1 MVGIGNFKQV
11 QVDISSLHISPPHT
25 NVDADIP
32 VDSTLF
38 PKITGKIPELVQN
51 YIHKNRVPPTTPDD
65 KTVVIVPDTPTQIP
79 MIGTVKLH
87 GTHADIVINPDD
99 TIRIQSRNRLS
110 LGLGD
115 GRDNYGV
122 AEHLIPLRPN
132 LLQLRDLV
140 LARFKELN
148 PDGQVSK
155 DHPVIIAGEW
165 VGPGVQK
172 GVALARLKTK
182 LFVVISIAVNNKWVP
197 DELFSKIEDVDAGIV
212 HISRGGFFSEVLQI
226 RDIEDCQ
233 KRMMEHT
240 MAVEKE
246 CPFSKSFG
254 VSGVGEGIV
263 WKSAH
268 PLGEDARFWV
278 KTKGP
283 LHRVSNTDE
292 LKKAPP
298 TANADEGEKARAF
311 AQAAVTE
318 MRLQQGWDH
327 LGEMGIERDM
337 KAVPRMMKWVCDDV
351 MIEEKMKMEELGV
364 DKKNLRKAVG
374 EMARDWFL
382 KRLGEGADR
391 E

>member
-1 MVGIGNFKQV
+1 MVVTGNSKKV
-11 QVDISSLHISPPHT
+11 QVDISGLHISPPHT
-25 NVDADIP
+25 NADADIP
-32 VDSTLF
+32 VESTLF

-51 YIHKNRVPPTTPDD
+51 YIYKNRVPSTTPDD
-65 KTVVIVPDTPTQIP
+65 KTVVIVPGTPNQIP

-87 GTHADIVINPDD
+87 GTHADIVISHDD
-99 TIRIQSRNRLS
+99 AIRIQSRNRLN

-115 GRDNYGV
+115 GQDNYGV

-132 LLQLRDLV
+132 LLQLRDRV
-140 LARFKELN
+140 LARFRELN
-148 PDGQVSK
+148 PEAEIMEE
-155 DHPVIIAGEW
+155 HPVIIAGEW

-172 GVALARLKTK
+172 GVALAKLKTK
-182 LFVVISIAVNNKWVP
+182 LFVVISIAINNTWVT
-197 DELFSKIEDVDAGIV
+197 DELFSDIEDVDAGIV
-212 HISRGGFFSEVLQI
+212 HVFRGGLFRETLHI
-226 RDIEDCQ
+226 RNVEDCH

-240 MAVEKE
+240 MAVERE

-263 WKSAH
+263 WKAAP

-292 LKKAPP
+292 LKKVPP
-298 TANADEGEKARAF
+298 GANADEVEKAKAF

-318 MRLQQGWDH
+318 MRLQQGWDY
-327 LGEMGIERDM
+327 LGEMGIGRDT

-351 MIEEKMKMEELGV
+351 MIEEKIKMEELSV
-364 DKKNLRKAVG
+364 DKKSLRKAVG

-382 KRLGEGADR
+382 RQIE
-391 E
+391 